1 MPKQGSLPVA
11 LQLEIACARKLSE
24 NISSATGINDV
35 AYFAHDVVVELEIS
49 ISYYTN
55 GNAVL
60 ANQVV
65 TPDQEESSVVSIDS
79 KGYVPT
85 YIDYEDPNFDPT
97 RVDEEGYLDQ
107 FKKPMPYDGEPQPFP
122 FLFSIYELYP
132 EDTPAFNDY
141 AGYDPEK
148 DTNTLWNNKFE
159 TNGESVFLN
168 PGNDYIQFS
177 FNVKSVKQTVD
188 GKLIDYFGDDIVY
201 DISLMP
207 YTF

>member
-11 LQLEIACARKLSE
+11 LQLEIACARKLSDD
-24 NISSATGINDV
+24 ISSATGINDV

-60 ANQVV
+60 VNQVV
-65 TPDQEESSVVSIDS
+65 TPDQEERSVVSIDS